1 MSKTIDWPSGETSS
15 ESQVPLVVVKS
26 WERVALSG
34 SVCGGGGAAP
44 AAGAPCAASAEMES
58 EEIAIRRAERDR
70 RLSMGRKPLYMVV
83 TAGMGL
89 RRLEQRIRLI
99 DAARKGAEGP
109 GHEGRAAV
117 PPKYLLYPE
126 VIRPS
131 SV

>member
-15 ESQVPLVVVKS
+15 ESQVPLVVVNS
-26 WERVALSG
+26 WERVAWG
-34 SVCGGGGAAP
+34 ARVCGGVGAP
-44 AAGAPCAASAEMES
+44 PPLGAPCAASAETES

-89 RRLEQRIRLI
+89 RRQEQTIRLI

-109 GHEGRAAV
+109 GHEGRA
-117 PPKYLLYPE
+117 
-126 VIRPS
+126 
-131 SV
+131 